1 MSWYELLLTLHILG
15 AGVYLGSL
23 VAVTV
28 LGYRALAAGG
38 GSFGWFQ
45 AHAGWWAGRAHPA
58 AAGVILVA
66 GILMVLDA
74 DLSFGETWISL
85 ALAGWLILGAIGGGI
100 VGATAGKLGAAME
113 ERGGYTDDARP
124 LAERM
129 LLWSRIETALL
140 VLVITIMVAKPDW
153 W

>member
-15 AGVYLGSL
+15 AGLYLGSL
-23 VAVTV
+23 ITVTV
-28 LGYRALAAGG
+28 FGYRALATGG
-38 GSFGWFQ
+38 ASFGWFQ
-45 AHAGWWAGRAHPA
+45 AQAGSWAGKAHPA
-58 AAGVILVA
+58 AAVVILVA
-66 GILMVLDA
+66 GILMVIDG

-85 ALAGWLILGAIGGGI
+85 ALVGWLILGAIGGGV
-100 VGATAGKLGAAME
+100 VGSTAGKLGAVIE
-113 ERGGYTDDARP
+113 ERGGYTEEARP

-140 VLVITIMVAKPDW
+140 VLVIAIMVAKPDW

>member
-15 AGVYLGSL
+15 AGLYLGSL
-23 VAVTV
+23 VTVTV
-28 LGYRALAAGG
+28 FGYRALATGG
-38 GSFGWFQ
+38 SSFGWFTAQ
-45 AHAGWWAGRAHPA
+45 AGSWAGKAHPA
-58 AAGVILVA
+58 AATVILIA
-66 GILMVLDA
+66 GILMVIDA

-100 VGATAGKLGAAME
+100 VGSIAGKLGAAME
-113 ERGGYTDDARP
+113 ERGGLTEETRP

-140 VLVITIMVAKPDW
+140 VLVITIMVTKPDW